1 MIELINVSKYYPT
14 DFGRHYLFRNVSLQL
29 PLDMSVGV
37 IGPNGAGKSTFL
49 RLLGGADMPNEG
61 RITRTGRIS
70 PPMGL
75 TPGVQRTLTGSEN
88 VRFACR
94 IYGMTRDEIQK
105 TIARVEEMADIG
117 KFFDMPVG
125 TYSAGMKQRLA
136 FAISMSMHYDYYL
149 FDEIGAGGDRKFQA
163 MAKKLVQE
171 RLATSKFI
179 ITSHRVDELINLCQA
194 GILIMDG
201 TLTYYDDIRDAL
213 TAYGETADIGL
224 ELDKPAK
231 EPRRKNRQ
239 AGSATSGNK
248 AATSPAGDRSAQ
260 ALERL
265 AHRQARRA
273 GREKG
278 QPTAISPLSTFVPPE
293 GSDQPVLYSG
303 AEANQATIAKG
314 DDRSDDGKGAGI
326 ALRERRRERERD
338 ETVAVDDPSRD
349 AIQLTGT
356 VLDTSMIAA
365 IRRAQSQAES
375 KSARAQRLLLRTLD
389 LTATETPSPILEEAR
404 HLAAAAQRQA
414 AAAATSA
421 RSLLEGLGRPG
432 PDIPATG
439 QAAEAV
445 PPSRRTSNS
454 RKRDGTP
461 RHERRIRRGDA
472 ARVNGLGETQP

>member
-94 IYGMTRDEIQK
+94 IYGMNRDEIQK

-163 MAKKLVQE
+163 MAKKMVQE

-224 ELDKPAK
+224 ELDRPAK

-239 AGSATSGNK
+239 ADSTANGSK
-248 AATSPAGDRSAQ
+248 AAASPEGDRSAQ

-265 AHRQARRA
+265 ARRQARRA
-273 GREKG
+273 GREMG
-278 QPTAISPLSTFVPPE
+278 
-293 GSDQPVLYSG
+293 QPVLYSG
-303 AEANQATIAKG
+303 TEANQATIANG
-314 DDRSDDGKGAGI
+314 GDRSDDGNGARM
-326 ALRERRRERERD
+326 ARRERRRERERD
-338 ETVAVDDPSRD
+338 EAVTVDDSSRD
-349 AIQLTGT
+349 AIQLTDT
-356 VLDTSMIAA
+356 VLDTSMIEA
-365 IRRAQSQAES
+365 IRRIQSQAES
-375 KSARAQRLLLRTLD
+375 KSARAQRLLLRALD
-389 LTATETPSPILEEAR
+389 LTATETSSSILEEAR
-404 HLAAAAQRQA
+404 HLAASAQRQA

-421 RSLLEGLGRPG
+421 RTLLEGLGRPG
-432 PDIPATG
+432 RNVPATG
-439 QAAEAV
+439 QTAEA
-445 PPSRRTSNS
+445 PLPSRRTSKS
-454 RKRDGTP
+454 RRRDGTP
-461 RHERRIRRGDA
+461 RHARRGDA